1 MDATEQPQLRFCGEC
16 GRPTVP
22 DDLASFGGHMVC
34 PECKNTYVQ
43 KLREGVA
50 PGPRAFRFGGFWIR
64 FVASVLDG
72 IILTVVAGIFSALLF
87 PAFMSRG
94 LMRNSNPTP
103 EEALATILPM
113 MGMMGAV
120 VLLNMIVGCS
130 YETFFVARL
139 GATPGKMALGL
150 KVVRPDGGPIT
161 AGRAAGRYFAKMIS
175 SMILMIGYIIAGF
188 DSQKRAL
195 HDIICDTR
203 VIKTQ
208 D

>member
-1 MDATEQPQLRFCGEC
+1 MDTTVQPQHRFCAEC
-16 GRPTVP
+16 GRPTLP
-22 DDLASFGGHMVC
+22 DELASFGGHMVC

-50 PGPRAFRFGGFWIR
+50 PGARAFRFGGFWIR
-64 FVASVLDG
+64 FVASLLDG
-72 IILTVVAGIFSALLF
+72 IILAVVAGIFSAFLL

-94 LMRNSNPTP
+94 LVRSSNPTP
-103 EEALATILPM
+103 DEALAMILPM
-113 MGMMGAV
+113 MGMMGAIF
-120 VLLNMIVGCS
+120 LLNMIVGCS
-130 YETFFVARL
+130 YETFFIARL

-161 AGRAAGRYFAKMIS
+161 GSRAAGRYFAKMIS
-175 SMILMIGYIIAGF
+175 GMILMIGYIIAGL

-195 HDIICDTR
+195 HDMICDTR
-203 VIKTQ
+203 VIKSQ